1 MLSWRKTDEGSESRV
16 KCPVCG
22 NVNTSRACL
31 KCGFDSSRDYEK
43 YPTFGPVGKAP
54 AVSALREQWRENPT
68 PPESVK
74 KSRKIP
80 VWLMAAACALAMGL
94 GIWIGTGMGKAE
106 PAEPIESIQM
116 QEPVET
122 TDPVETVAP
131 AVTEPTPTEAPVLKL
146 DREDV
151 SCFAAGEVF
160 TIYAK
165 LGTKTIDRIKITWS
179 TSDPNIATVDNGTVT
194 SVGKGMATITAEYDG
209 QKAYCTVRCRFENE
223 TKPAASDWRV
233 RPADE
238 VYIVVGELFR
248 LRVTNSAG
256 EEADVIWTMD
266 KEGIVSISGTKVT
279 GRSAGTVKLKTE
291 IDGVTLTCTVRVSE

>member
-1 MLSWRKTDEGSESRV
+1 M

-43 YPTFGPVGKAP
+43 YPTFGPVGKGP
-54 AVSALREQWRENPT
+54 AVSARRELWQQNPT

-146 DREDV
+146 DPMDV
-151 SCFAAGEVF
+151 SVFTAGEVF
-160 TIYAK
+160 TIYAR
-165 LGTKTIDRIKITWS
+165 LGTKTVDRTKITWS

-209 QKAYCTVRCRFENE
+209 MTDTCIVRCRFENE
-223 TKPAASDWRV
+223 TKPADEDREDSQNTSWRASHTDV
-233 RPADE
+233 SID
-238 VYIVVGELFR
+238 VGDRFR
-248 LRVTNSAG
+248 LTVRNQEGKT
-256 EEADVIWTMD
+256 ADAIWTMSE
-266 KEGIVSISGTKVT
+266 EGIVSIEGKTIT
-279 GRSAGTVKLKTE
+279 GRAPGNVTLTTTV
-291 IDGVTLTCTVRVSE
+291 DGVTLDCIVRVS